1 MILYNSYTPTLTRTD
16 DKLTLLITLPVTKPQ
31 LNPGVPVELL
41 LVFLE
46 FLEVVLTEPDK
57 ELSETCAEE
66 VVCSLLLKFG
76 EDGTDE

>member
-1 MILYNSYTPTLTRTD
+1 MILYNSYIPILTRTS
-16 DKLTLLITLPVTKPQ
+16 DKLTLFLLRLVIKPQ
-31 LNPGVPVELL
+31 PNPGELVELL

-46 FLEVVLTEPDK
+46 LLEEVPTVPDK

-66 VVCSLLLKFG
+66 DECSPQPRSG

>member
-1 MILYNSYTPTLTRTD
+1 MILCNSFIPTSTRTV
-16 DKLTLLITLPVTKPQ
+16 DKLTLFLLRQVTKP
-31 LNPGVPVELL
+31 LPNPGVLVEPL

-66 VVCSLLLKFG
+66 VVCSLLLKYG
-76 EDGTDE
+76 EDGIDV